1 MTVLANAKI
10 VTASEIIEGAVRIEA
25 GEIAAIEPGRTTG
38 DVDCG
43 GNYLLPGLV
52 DLHTDSIEKH
62 YEPRPSIHWNPM
74 AAAVAHDA
82 QIAASGITTVFDA
95 LPFGTSYRKIERK
108 AALGPL
114 LSGLADAEK
123 AGVLRAQHFLHARC
137 EVTDPD
143 TISILEPYL
152 GDPRLRFITLMD
164 HAPGHRQSPDVLVYR
179 QRHLASQRLTEDQV
193 DDHIESLLLRS
204 KELGPNIRADLVRL
218 GHEHGIPMG
227 SHDDET
233 VAHVEHAARE
243 RLVLSEFPTS
253 MAAAEKAREK
263 GLLNLMGGPNVVRGG
278 SSYGNVS
285 ATELAQ
291 AGLLD
296 ILASDYVPASMLHA
310 VFLLARPGGAVDLP
324 TAAGWATS
332 APARASGLTDRGEI
346 ALGKRA
352 DLILVQLAGEV
363 PVVRAT
369 YTGGQRV
376 V

>member
-10 VTASEIIEGAVRIEA
+10 VTPSEVIEGAVTLNN
-25 GEIAAIEPGRTTG
+25 GEILAIEPGRAAG

-43 GNYLLPGLV
+43 GNFLLPGLI

-62 YEPRPSIHWNPM
+62 YEPRPGIHWNPM

-95 LPFGTSYRKIERK
+95 LPFGTSYRKIERG

-114 LSGLADAEK
+114 LAGLAAAEK
-123 AGVLRAQHFLHARC
+123 AGVLRVQHFLHARC

-143 TISILEPYL
+143 TVEILEPYL
-152 GDPRLRFITLMD
+152 GDSRLRFITLMD
-164 HAPGHRQSPDVLVYR
+164 HAPGHRQSPDILDYR
-179 QRHLASQRLTEDQV
+179 RRHLATQRLTEEQMDE
-193 DDHIESLLLRS
+193 HIESLIERS
-204 KELGPNIRADLVRL
+204 KVLAPKIRADLVRL
-218 GHEHGIPMG
+218 GHEHAIPMG

-233 VAHVEHAARE
+233 VEHVEQAASE
-243 RLVLSEFPTS
+243 NLAISEFPTTL
-253 MAAAEKAREK
+253 AAAKQAKSR

-285 ATELAQ
+285 AADMAE

-310 VFLLARPGGAVDLP
+310 VFLLGGPCGAVDLP
-324 TAAGWATS
+324 TATRWATS
-332 APARASGLTDRGEI
+332 APAETAGLLDRGEI
-346 ALGKRA
+346 ARGKRA
-352 DLILVQLAGEV
+352 DLILVQLAGDV

-369 YTGGQRV
+369 YVAGTRV